1 MVAEGNIFLWSWSS
15 NEKYWFLIWLIVDF
29 LNGVFVFTL
38 FNFAN
43 PINNQNFVDSRF
55 DGDCWMAE
63 PKRSRRVHERLRR
76 GAGVSN
82 EEVAGSGRRYVFSL
96 EIKCFQM

>member
-1 MVAEGNIFLWSWSS
+1 
-15 NEKYWFLIWLIVDF
+15 
-29 LNGVFVFTL
+29 
-38 FNFAN
+38 
-43 PINNQNFVDSRF
+43 
-55 DGDCWMAE
+55 MAE

-76 GAGVSN
+76 GAGISN